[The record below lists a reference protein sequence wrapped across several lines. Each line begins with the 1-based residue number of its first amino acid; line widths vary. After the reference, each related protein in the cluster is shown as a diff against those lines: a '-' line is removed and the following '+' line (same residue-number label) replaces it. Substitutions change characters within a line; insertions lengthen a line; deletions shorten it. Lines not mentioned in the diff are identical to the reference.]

1 MKRRDT
7 VVITALVV
15 LQLCCSSLWA
25 RPTTAYEA
33 EMVVT
38 GWLKADPRP
47 LDTALAPEV
56 MMVETFTDDYGQ
68 AAYYIVYLQGP
79 AFAGTQSS
87 GFVIVSAD
95 DLVEPIIGFV
105 DDGIF
110 DPSLDNP
117 LGALVTNDL
126 NGRIAAVRS
135 TFSVLAMTPQA
146 VVSETQ
152 KKWRRFIS
160 LGEAPLRLSYES
172 KKGGGFGLMGLTSI
186 SGSDVRVAPLM
197 QSEWGQSWYYD
208 CDRQRQS
215 LYNYYT
221 PPLGPGDPNNYP
233 TGCVAT
239 VMAQLMQY
247 HQHPATGIGVHEYT
261 IRVDGLEQTAYTRG
275 GDGSGGP
282 YQWSDMV
289 LAPDCST
296 TETQRQ
302 AIGALCYDA
311 GVAVKMGYS
320 ADGSS
325 ASTYAA
331 TEALKT
337 VFKYSHAVR
346 GYNWDSVSKD
356 FGNIGPGLNGMVN
369 PNLDAGNPVIF
380 GLYREDGGHA
390 VLCDGYGY
398 NSSTLYHH
406 LNMGWYGKYDAWY
419 NLPTIDCG
427 TPGPYDIITECIYN
441 IFTSDSG
448 EIISGR
454 VINTVGNPIRN
465 AAVAAQ
471 GSAGSYTAVTNSKGI
486 YTLKSLD
493 SDSTYTVT
501 VTKPGYNFTHQ
512 DVTTE
517 KSTDGSDVSGN
528 KWGIDFV
535 GMEPW
540 RYNSMEDFETGD
552 LSKFPW
558 KHAGNASWTITS
570 REKHFGAYS
579 AQAGIIED
587 DESTTLRVTLDCA
600 SGNITFYHKVSSES
614 GSDYLKFYID
624 GVQKDKWSGTEDW
637 AKVSFGVTAGTRTF
651 KWTYSKDG
659 SEAGGEDTVWIDDIE
674 FPIPITL
681 KTAYNP
687 DPSDG
692 AVDVNPSVSLSWT
705 AGSGAVTHDVYLDT
719 DEAAV
724 ANATISSGQFKG
736 NQSGTTYTPGPLALG
751 TTYYWRVDEVEADGT
766 TIHKGNV
773 WSFTTRPPAAVIEL
787 TDATF
792 DQIVLGSDDYVNI
805 DGWTE
810 ASKSPA
816 N

>member
-7 VVITALVV
+7 VVITILVV

-38 GWLKADPRP
+38 GWLKADPQP

-68 AAYYIVYLQGP
+68 PAYFIVYLQEP
-79 AFAGTQSS
+79 AFAGTEPS
-87 GFVIVSAD
+87 GFVIVSAN

-126 NGRIAAVRS
+126 NGRMAAVRS

-160 LGEAPLRLSYES
+160 LGEARA
-172 KKGGGFGLMGLTSI
+172 GGFGLMGLTSI
-186 SGSDVRVAPLM
+186 SDSDVRVAPLVA
-197 QSEWGQSWYYD
+197 SKWGQSWYYD
-208 CDRQRQS
+208 CDRRRQS

-239 VMAQLMQY
+239 AMAQLMRY
-247 HQHPATGIGVHEYT
+247 HQHPATGIGVHEFT
-261 IRVDGLEQTAYTRG
+261 IRVDDVEQTAYTRG

-282 YQWSDMV
+282 YQWSNMV
-289 LAPDCST
+289 LAHDCRTSK
-296 TETQRQ
+296 TQRK

-320 ADGSS
+320 TGASS
-325 ASTYAA
+325 ASARAA
-331 TEALKT
+331 AEALKT
-337 VFKYSHAVR
+337 VFKYSHVVR
-346 GYNWDSVSKD
+346 GYNWDSVRKD
-356 FGNIGPGLNGMVN
+356 FYNIGSGLNGMVN
-369 PNLDAGNPVIF
+369 PNLDAGNPVI
-380 GLYREDGGHA
+380 LAIEREDGGHA
-390 VLCDGYGY
+390 VLCDGY
-398 NSSTLYHH
+398 
-406 LNMGWYGKYDAWY
+406 Y
-419 NLPTIDCG
+419 NLPTIDSD
-427 TPGPYDIITECIYN
+427 PPYNIITECIYN

-454 VINTVGNPIRN
+454 VINTVGNPMRN
-465 AAVAAQ
+465 VVVTAQ
-471 GSAGSYTAVTNSKGI
+471 NGRHPYTAVTNSKGI
-486 YTLKSLD
+486 YAIKSLG

-501 VTKPGYNFTHQ
+501 VTKPGYNFTPQ

-517 KSTDGSDVSGN
+517 KSADGSVVSGN

-552 LSKFPW
+552 LSKFLW
-558 KHAGNASWTITS
+558 KHAGNASWTTTS
-570 REKHFGAYS
+570 QEKHFGAYS
-579 AQAGIIED
+579 AQAGIIENN
-587 DESTTLRVTLDCA
+587 ESTSLQVTIDCA
-600 SGNITFYHKVSSES
+600 SGNITFYRKVSSEP
-614 GSDYLKFYID
+614 GSDNLQFYID

-637 AKVSFGVTAGTRTF
+637 AKVSFGVTAGARTF
-651 KWTYSKDG
+651 MWTYSKDG
-659 SEAGGEDTVWIDDIE
+659 SEAGGDDTVWIDDIE
-674 FPIPITL
+674 FPVPITL
-681 KTAYNP
+681 KTAYHP
-687 DPSDG
+687 HPSDG

-736 NQSGTTYTPGPLALG
+736 NQSGTTYTPGLLALG

-766 TIHKGNV
+766 TKHTGAV
-773 WSFTTRPPAAVIEL
+773 WSFTVTTPGR
-787 TDATF
+787 
-792 DQIVLGSDDYVNI
+792 
-805 DGWTE
+805 
-810 ASKSPA
+810 
-816 N
+816 